1 MNFNLPDLQ
10 PDTDQERRFIK
21 KLISMFRKEDDKI
34 KNQTNK
40 KMDELLEVFNKKLV
54 EDKKVNIEP
63 IKNFDAENSLAEAFD
78 FEEQNNLRL
87 PIVSYFEA
95 IMNDSDLPKEM
106 SGFKEY
112 YFELKQKYIE
122 LEESEDINNF

>member
-1 MNFNLPDLQ
+1 MNFNLPDLK

-21 KLISMFRKEDDKI
+21 KLISMFEKEDQKI

-40 KMDELLEVFNKKLV
+40 KMDELLEVFNNKLV
-54 EDKKVNIEP
+54 EDKKINMEP
-63 IKNFDAENSLAEAFD
+63 IKNFNTEKSFVELFD
-78 FEEQNNLRL
+78 FEEKNNVRL

-95 IMNDSDLPKEM
+95 MMNDSTLPKEIRD
-106 SGFKEY
+106 FKEY

>member
-1 MNFNLPDLQ
+1 MNFNLPDLK

-21 KLISMFRKEDDKI
+21 KLISMFQKEDDKI

-40 KMDELLEVFNKKLV
+40 KMDELLEVFNNKLV
-54 EDKKVNIEP
+54 EDKKINMEP
-63 IKNFDAENSLAEAFD
+63 IKNFNTEKSFVELFD
-78 FEEQNNLRL
+78 FEEKNNVRL

-95 IMNDSDLPKEM
+95 MMNDSTLPKEM

>member
-21 KLISMFRKEDDKI
+21 KLISMFQKEDDKI

-40 KMDELLEVFNKKLV
+40 KIDELLEVFNKKLV

-63 IKNFDAENSLAEAFD
+63 IKNFDVENSLAEAFD

-95 IMNDSDLPKEM
+95 IMNESNLPKEM

>member
-1 MNFNLPDLQ
+1 MNFNLPDLK

-21 KLISMFRKEDDKI
+21 KLMSMFEKEDQKI

-40 KMDELLEVFNKKLV
+40 KMDELLEVFNNKLV
-54 EDKKVNIEP
+54 EDKKINMEP
-63 IKNFDAENSLAEAFD
+63 IKNFNTEKSFVELFD
-78 FEEQNNLRL
+78 FEEKNNVRL

-95 IMNDSDLPKEM
+95 MMNDSTLPKEIRD
-106 SGFKEY
+106 FKEY

>member
-1 MNFNLPDLQ
+1 MNFNLPDLK

-21 KLISMFRKEDDKI
+21 KLMSMFKKEDQTI

-40 KMDELLEVFNKKLV
+40 KMNELLEVFNNKLV
-54 EDKKVNIEP
+54 EDKKINMEP
-63 IKNFDAENSLAEAFD
+63 IKNFNTEKSFVELFD
-78 FEEQNNLRL
+78 FEEKNNVRL

-95 IMNDSDLPKEM
+95 MMNDSTLPKEM
-106 SGFKEY
+106 RDFKEY

>member
-21 KLISMFRKEDDKI
+21 KLISMFQKEDDKI

-40 KMDELLEVFNKKLV
+40 KMDELLEVFNNKLV
-54 EDKKVNIEP
+54 EDKKINMEP
-63 IKNFDAENSLAEAFD
+63 IKNFNTEKSFVELFD
-78 FEEQNNLRL
+78 FEEKNNVRL

-95 IMNDSDLPKEM
+95 MMNDSTLPKEM

>member
-1 MNFNLPDLQ
+1 MNFNLPDLK

-21 KLISMFRKEDDKI
+21 KLVSMFKKEDQKI

-40 KMDELLEVFNKKLV
+40 KMDELLEVFNNKLV
-54 EDKKVNIEP
+54 EDKKINMEP
-63 IKNFDAENSLAEAFD
+63 IKNFDTEKSFVELFD
-78 FEEQNNLRL
+78 FEEKNNVRL
-87 PIVSYFEA
+87 PIVSHFEA
-95 IMNDSDLPKEM
+95 MMNGSALPKEM
-106 SGFKEY
+106 RDFKEY

>member
-1 MNFNLPDLQ
+1 MNVNLPDLK

-21 KLISMFRKEDDKI
+21 KLISMFQKEDDKI

-40 KMDELLEVFNKKLV
+40 KMDELLEVFNNKLV
-54 EDKKVNIEP
+54 EDKKINMEP
-63 IKNFDAENSLAEAFD
+63 IKNFNTEKSFVELFD
-78 FEEQNNLRL
+78 FEEKNNVRL

-95 IMNDSDLPKEM
+95 MMNDSTLPKEM

>member
-1 MNFNLPDLQ
+1 MNFNLPDLK

-21 KLISMFRKEDDKI
+21 KLVSMFKKEDQKI

-40 KMDELLEVFNKKLV
+40 KMDELLEVFNNKLV
-54 EDKKVNIEP
+54 EDKKINMEP
-63 IKNFDAENSLAEAFD
+63 IKNFNAEKSFVELFD
-78 FEEQNNLRL
+78 FEEKNNVRL

-95 IMNDSDLPKEM
+95 MMNDSTLPKEM
-106 SGFKEY
+106 RDFKEY